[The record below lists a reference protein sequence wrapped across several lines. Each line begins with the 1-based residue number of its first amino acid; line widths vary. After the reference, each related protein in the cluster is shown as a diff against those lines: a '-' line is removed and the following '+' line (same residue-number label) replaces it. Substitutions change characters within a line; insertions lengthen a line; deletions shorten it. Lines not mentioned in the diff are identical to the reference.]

1 MRGDGGDV
9 ASRPVPVPLRSTF
22 DREIARLAV
31 PAVGALAAEPL
42 YVLTDTAI
50 VGRLGTPQLG
60 GLAVAATLVLT
71 GYSVFVFLAYGTT
84 GTVARLLGAGQPER
98 AAAQGVQALWLA
110 VGIGV
115 VLAVVGLSLA
125 EPAVRLMG
133 AGPAVAPFALTYLRI
148 SMVGVPSL
156 MLVLA
161 GTGYLRGLQDTRTP
175 LVVAV
180 GSALANVVIELG
192 LVFGLDTGI
201 AGSAWSTVVAQTG
214 AAAVYVTIV
223 GRHVRAAGVATRPDR
238 DALRALATVSRDLFV
253 RTAAL
258 RASLLVATAVAARTG
273 VVELGAH
280 QVAFELWSFLALVL
294 DAIAIAGQAMVGR
307 LLGAGDARGARAA
320 SRRMVEWGIAAGLVF
335 AAAVLGLSDLLPGI
349 FTNDREVERLASF
362 LLVFVAA
369 LQPLNAV
376 VFVLD
381 GVLIGA
387 GDLRYLA
394 WAMTVAA
401 VAFVPAAVGVRLLDL
416 GIGWLWAAITLLM
429 VARLVT
435 LAVRWRAGGWA
446 VVGAE
451 RAR

>member
-1 MRGDGGDV
+1 
-9 ASRPVPVPLRSTF
+9 
-22 DREIARLAV
+22 
-31 PAVGALAAEPL
+31 AAEPL
-42 YVLTDTAI
+42 YILTDTAI

-71 GYSVFVFLAYGTT
+71 GYSVFIFLAYGTT
-84 GTVARLLGAGQPER
+84 GTVARLLGAGQPAR

-110 VGIGV
+110 GAIGV
-115 VLAVVGLSLA
+115 VLAGVGLALA
-125 EPAVRLMG
+125 EPAVGLMG
-133 AGPAVAPFALTYLRI
+133 AGPEVAPFALTYLRI
-148 SMVGVPSL
+148 SMAGVPSL

-175 LVVAV
+175 LAVAI
-180 GSALANVVIELG
+180 GSAVANLVIELV
-192 LVFGLDTGI
+192 LVFGLDLGI
-201 AGSAWSTVVAQTG
+201 AGSAWSTVLAQSG

-223 GRHVRAAGVATRPDR
+223 ARHVRAAGVSVRPDR
-238 DALRALATVSRDLFV
+238 AALGTLATVSRDLFV

-273 VVELGAH
+273 VVDLGAH
-280 QVAFELWSFLALVL
+280 QVAFEMWSFLALVL

-307 LLGAGDARGARAA
+307 LLGADDAAGARAA

-335 AAAVLGLSDLLPGI
+335 AVVVAALSGVLPQL
-349 FTNDREVERLASF
+349 FTRDEEVIRLTSF
-362 LLVFVAA
+362 LLLWVAV
-369 LQPLNAV
+369 LQPVNAI

-401 VAFVPAAVGVRLLDL
+401 VAFVPVAVAVRLLDL
-416 GIGWLWAAITLLM
+416 GIGWLWAAIALLM
-429 VARLVT
+429 LVRLVT
-435 LAVRWRAGGWA
+435 LGVRWH
-446 VVGAE
+446 
-451 RAR
+451 

>member
-1 MRGDGGDV
+1 MAV
-9 ASRPVPVPLRSTF
+9 SLRSPF
-22 DREIARLAV
+22 DRDIARLAI
-31 PAVGALAAEPL
+31 PAVGALAAEPV

-71 GYSVFVFLAYGTT
+71 GYSVFIFLAYGTT
-84 GTVARLLGAGQPER
+84 GTVARLLGAGHADR

-110 VGIGV
+110 AGVGV
-115 VLAVVGLSLA
+115 ALAGLGLVLA
-125 EPAVRLMG
+125 EPAVALMG
-133 AGPAVAPFALTYLRI
+133 ADPEVTPFALTYLRI
-148 SMVGVPSL
+148 SMAGVPSL

-180 GSALANVVIELG
+180 GSAVANLLVELV
-192 LVFGLDTGI
+192 LVFGLDLGI
-201 AGSAWSTVVAQTG
+201 AGSAWSTVLAQTG
-214 AAAVYVTIV
+214 AAAVYVSIV
-223 GRHVRAAGVATRPDR
+223 ARHVRAAAVSVRPDR
-238 DALRALATVSRDLFV
+238 AALAALAAVSRDLFV

-294 DAIAIAGQAMVGR
+294 DAIAIAGQAIVGR
-307 LLGAGDARGARAA
+307 LLGAGDADGARAA
-320 SRRMVEWGIAAGLVF
+320 SRRMVEWGVAAGLGF
-335 AAAVLGLSDLLPGI
+335 ALVVLALSGALPRLFSDDEQVVRVAASLLVWVAVL
-349 FTNDREVERLASF
+349 
-362 LLVFVAA
+362 
-369 LQPLNAV
+369 QPVNAV

-387 GDLRYLA
+387 GDLRFLA
-394 WAMTVAA
+394 WAMSLAA
-401 VAFVPAAVGVRLLDL
+401 LAFVPVAVGVRLLDL
-416 GIGWLWAAITLLM
+416 GIGWLWAAIALLM
-429 VARLVT
+429 VVRLVS
-435 LAVRWRAGGWA
+435 LARRWRSGAWA

-451 RAR
+451 LVR